1 MISFKEDHTAGEAF
15 QGSADPGQARMS
27 AKSPI
32 NLYKGRYDIMA
43 KVGLKDTLALLAK
56 GYSKKDIDEL
66 AAIDEAQE
74 AQAEQKTEE
83 PAKNE
88 KQEITPEMQA
98 QMDELKS
105 QIKEKEEQLAELTQA
120 KDAAEAKVTK
130 LQQDNI
136 HENSAPMAEEAKKA
150 QQDSLN
156 SLVRSFM

>member
-1 MISFKEDHTAGEAF
+1 
-15 QGSADPGQARMS
+15 
-27 AKSPI
+27 
-32 NLYKGRYDIMA
+32 MA

-74 AQAEQKTEE
+74 AQAEHKNEE

-88 KQEITPEMQA
+88 NQEIA
-98 QMDELKS
+98 QEHLEKMNELMA
-105 QIKEKEEQLAELTQA
+105 QLKEKEEELAQLTQE

>member
-1 MISFKEDHTAGEAF
+1 MISFTEDHTAGEAF

-43 KVGLKDTLALLAK
+43 KVGLKDTLSLLAK

-74 AQAEQKTEE
+74 AQAEHKTEE

-88 KQEITPEMQA
+88 KQEIIPEMQA
-98 QMDELKS
+98 QMDELRS
-105 QIKEKEEQLAELTQA
+105 QIKEKEEQLAQLTQA

-130 LQQDNI
+130 LQQDNV
-136 HENSAPMAEEAKKA
+136 HSNSAPAAAEAKKEE
-150 QQDSLN
+150 QESLVN
-156 SLVRSFM
+156 MVRSFM